1 MATGTGKRLTPTQS
15 RAARRVRQARRRR
28 LIRYGGISAI
38 ALVSFIFILGL
49 ILPGLP
55 IPQFG
60 GGSGSGDIFETGA
73 ADAANTQADATNTQA
88 SAANTETQAAP
99 SEPNPPNPP
108 AQAAAP
114 AAPLL
119 PPVPWGVHADTLP
132 AEMYAANLAQ
142 GGVVIS
148 YNCPDGCPDIVAQLS
163 DIVYELIDAD
173 GKVILMPNPD
183 VDQQISLAATGI
195 TRSLDGYNEFVI
207 REFIDL
213 IQENSTP

>member
-60 GGSGSGDIFETGA
+60 GGGGSGDIFETGA
-73 ADAANTQADATNTQA
+73 ADAANTQA

-108 AQAAAP
+108 APAAEP

-119 PPVPWGVHADTLP
+119 PPVPWGIHADTLP

-163 DIVYELIDAD
+163 DIVYELIDAE

-183 VDQQISLAATGI
+183 IDQQISLAATGI

>member
-1 MATGTGKRLTPTQS
+1 MATGAGKRLTPTQT

-28 LIRYGGISAI
+28 LIRYGGVSAI

-60 GGSGSGDIFETGA
+60 GGGGSGDIFEQGA
-73 ADAANTQADATNTQA
+73 ADAANTQSDAASAQA
-88 SAANTETQAAP
+88 SIANTETQAAP
-99 SEPNPPNPP
+99 SEPNPP

-114 AAPLL
+114 AA
-119 PPVPWGVHADTLP
+119 PPVPWGVHADALP

-148 YNCPDGCPDIVAQLS
+148 YNCSDSCPDLVAQLS
-163 DIVYELIDAD
+163 DVVNELRGDEV
-173 GKVILMPNPD
+173 KVILMPNPD
-183 VDQQISLAATGI
+183 IDTQISLASATI
-195 TRSLDGYNEFVI
+195 SQPLDAYDEVQI
-207 REFIDL
+207 RDFI
-213 IQENSTP
+213 QANSTP

>member
-1 MATGTGKRLTPTQS
+1 MATGTGKRLTPTQT

-60 GGSGSGDIFETGA
+60 GSGSGDIFETGA
-73 ADAANTQADATNTQA
+73 ADAANTQAGEDNIQA
-88 SAANTETQAAP
+88 GAANTETQAAP
-99 SEPNPPNPP
+99 SEPNPPAP
-108 AQAAAP
+108 AAEP

-148 YNCPDGCPDIVAQLS
+148 YNCPDGCPDIVANLS

-195 TRSLDGYNEFVI
+195 TRSMDGYNEFVI
-207 REFIDL
+207 RDFIDL
-213 IQENSTP
+213 IQGNSTP

>member
-60 GGSGSGDIFETGA
+60 GGGGSGDIFETGA
-73 ADAANTQADATNTQA
+73 ADAANTQADA
-88 SAANTETQAAP
+88 ANTETQSAP

-108 AQAAAP
+108 TPAAAE
-114 AAPLL
+114 PLA

-183 VDQQISLAATGI
+183 IDMPISLAATGI
-195 TRSLDGYNEFVI
+195 TRSMDGYNEIVI

>member
-1 MATGTGKRLTPTQS
+1 MATGTGKRLTPTQT

-73 ADAANTQADATNTQA
+73 ADAANTQTDAANTQA

-99 SEPNPPNPP
+99 SEPNPP
-108 AQAAAP
+108 AQAAEP
-114 AAPLL
+114 AAPTL

-132 AEMYAANLAQ
+132 ADMYAANLAQ

-183 VDQQISLAATGI
+183 IDMPISLAATGI
-195 TRSLDGYNEFVI
+195 TRSMDGYNEFVI

>member
-60 GGSGSGDIFETGA
+60 GGGSGDIFETGA
-73 ADAANTQADATNTQA
+73 ADAANTQAGEDNIQA
-88 SAANTETQAAP
+88 GAANTETQAAP
-99 SEPNPPNPP
+99 SEPNPPAP
-108 AQAAAP
+108 AAEP

-142 GGVVIS
+142 DGVVIS

-163 DIVYELIDAD
+163 DIVYELIDAE

-183 VDQQISLAATGI
+183 IDQQISLAATGI